1 MTVSALRGLQV
12 VRRRLDNGVV
22 ALARQARTTPSVTI
36 QAAVHAGS
44 GYDPPG
50 RPGVA
55 HFLSRVLDRGTARRS
70 ADEIADELDRRG
82 VALTIGVTRHQLS
95 LSCTCLSGDVEP
107 IVELIADIVR
117 NPVFPEQEI
126 DTRRGEI
133 LTSIQQDADNPAAVA
148 SEVLMEHLYPA
159 GHPYGRRAKGTPEI
173 VGEIDRAALDEFH
186 RERVV
191 PGSLSVAL
199 VGDVDPTFSLELA
212 DRFLGDWKGGRP
224 GRLVPPDAPASAT
237 RRRIVRSMMNKSQAD
252 IAYGFV
258 TVARSD
264 PGYHAA
270 AVMNNV
276 LGQYALGGRLGD
288 EIRERLGMAYYI
300 FSSLDANVGRGPLVI
315 RAGVDAR
322 NVDRTIE
329 AIDREIASV
338 TARGMSEREV
348 VDSKQFLI
356 ASIPRTLETNAAI
369 AAFLQMAE
377 FFDLGLDYD
386 LRLPGLIAGVT
397 REQSNEAARDLLH
410 VDRATMVVAGPYAG
424 EVPGEAA

>member
-1 MTVSALRGLQV
+1 
-12 VRRRLDNGVV
+12 
-22 ALARQARTTPSVTI
+22 
-36 QAAVHAGS
+36 
-44 GYDPPG
+44 
-50 RPGVA
+50 
-55 HFLSRVLDRGTARRS
+55 
-70 ADEIADELDRRG
+70 
-82 VALTIGVTRHQLS
+82 
-95 LSCTCLSGDVEP
+95 
-107 IVELIADIVR
+107 
-117 NPVFPEQEI
+117 
-126 DTRRGEI
+126 
-133 LTSIQQDADNPAAVA
+133 
-148 SEVLMEHLYPA
+148 
-159 GHPYGRRAKGTPEI
+159 
-173 VGEIDRAALDEFH
+173 
-186 RERVV
+186 
-191 PGSLSVAL
+191 
-199 VGDVDPTFSLELA
+199 
-212 DRFLGDWKGGRP
+212 
-224 GRLVPPDAPASAT
+224 
-237 RRRIVRSMMNKSQAD
+237 
-252 IAYGFV
+252 
-258 TVARSD
+258 
-264 PGYHAA
+264 
-270 AVMNNV
+270 MNNV